1 MFDLELE
8 LDQLRDA
15 LASKDIS
22 YALCGGLAMAVHGS
36 PRSTVDIDLFIRP
49 EDYERVEIVARSR
62 GFNVVAMP
70 MSFSSGQ
77 MQIRR
82 ISKIHP
88 DDGEILMLDLLLVTP
103 STEQVWATREKMT
116 WRERDLWVVSK
127 NGLIALKTFRS
138 SAQDLADIEKL
149 QNRS

>member
-1 MFDLELE
+1 MFDLERE

-15 LASKDIS
+15 LASKDIP

-49 EDYERVEIVARSR
+49 EDYERVERVARGLR
-62 GFNVVAMP
+62 FNIVAMP
-70 MSFSSGQ
+70 MIFSSGR

-88 DDGEILMLDLLLVTP
+88 DDGEVLMLDLLLVTP

-116 WRERDLWVVSK
+116 WRDRELYVVSK
-127 NGLIALKTFRS
+127 PGLIALKTFRS

-149 QNRS
+149 QTPS

>member
-1 MFDLELE
+1 MFDLERE
-8 LDQLRDA
+8 LDQVRDA
-15 LASKDIS
+15 LASRNIP

-49 EDYERVEIVARSR
+49 EDYERVEKVARGR
-62 GFNVVAMP
+62 GFNIVAMP

-77 MQIRR
+77 MEIRR

-88 DDGEILMLDLLLVTP
+88 DDGEVLMLDLLLVTP
-103 STEQVWATREKMT
+103 ATEHVWATREKMT
-116 WRERDLWVVSK
+116 WRERELYVVSK
-127 NGLIALKTFRS
+127 RGLIALKTFRS

-149 QNRS
+149 QNPS